1 MVINVTEVSMERSG
15 ITNNYD
21 PEQARPQLPTELV
34 QIYEP
39 LTEQDW
45 SYSHHPSI
53 TWFKG
58 KFYAIWSNGRVH
70 EDDLGQRVLMS
81 TSEDFYHWTK
91 PAPLV
96 DSLMG
101 NSSELVLTAAGFH
114 QHEGTLVAYFGQYEY
129 VQDNVRD
136 GTFVRIGTGHMD
148 TRLRAVTTMDGEHWS
163 EPLEMHVP
171 IVPNHGPQRTASGRL
186 IISGNVMF
194 PYTEDPAG
202 LTGWQTAGIY
212 DPDRHDQIW
221 DDSEFFQTVAQTMG
235 WPVKLCEG
243 SFYES
248 DDHVLHMLLRSGTEK
263 LWVAESSDD
272 GASWST
278 PRETEFTDNVTKF
291 HFGRLPDGRFYYVGC
306 PDPQP
311 KGARNPLV
319 LSISED
325 GMRFDRHFILGN
337 TRFEKRFEGRHKGGV
352 YGYPHSMIHEGYLYV
367 VFSIWKE
374 GLAVI
379 RTNLA
384 EL

>member
-1 MVINVTEVSMERSG
+1 L
-15 ITNNYD
+15 
-21 PEQARPQLPTELV
+21 EQVRPQLPTELV
-34 QIYEP
+34 QIYKP
-39 LTEQDW
+39 LVEQDW
-45 SYSHHPSI
+45 AYSHHPSI

-58 KFYAIWSNGRVH
+58 KFYVIWSNGRVH

-81 TSEDFYHWTK
+81 TSEDFHNWTE
-91 PAPLV
+91 PTPLI

-101 NSSELVLTAAGFH
+101 KSSELVLTAAGFH

-129 VQDNVRD
+129 VPDNVKE
-136 GTFVRIGTGHMD
+136 GTFVRIGAGHMD
-148 TRLRAVTTMDGEHWS
+148 TILRAVTTTDGEHWS
-163 EPLEMHVP
+163 EPLDMHVP
-171 IVPNHGPQRTASGRL
+171 IVPNHGPQPTASGRL

-194 PYTEDPAG
+194 PYTDDPAG
-202 LTGWQTAGIY
+202 LTGWQTTGIY
-212 DPDRHDQIW
+212 DPDKHSQLW
-221 DDSEFFQTVAQTMG
+221 DDSEFFQTVADTME

-243 SFYES
+243 SFYET
-248 DDHVLHMLLRSGTEK
+248 DDHILHMLLRSGTEK
-263 LWVAESSDD
+263 LWVAESSND
-272 GASWST
+272 GESWSA
-278 PRETEFTDNVTKF
+278 PSETEFTDNVTKF

-325 GMRFDRHFILGN
+325 GVRFDKHFILGN

-352 YGYPHSMIHEGYLYV
+352 YGYPHSMIREGYLYV

-379 RTNLA
+379 RTAIA